1 MVAFLWL
8 IIYLN
13 IHKQAKPRHGKMETV
28 VFIRVSKI
36 QRLKQENQMG
46 KIIFEVENHV

>member
-13 IHKQAKPRHGKMETV
+13 IHKQAKPRNGKMERIV
-28 VFIRVSKI
+28 LIQAIKI
-36 QRLKQENQMG
+36 QRLMWENQMG